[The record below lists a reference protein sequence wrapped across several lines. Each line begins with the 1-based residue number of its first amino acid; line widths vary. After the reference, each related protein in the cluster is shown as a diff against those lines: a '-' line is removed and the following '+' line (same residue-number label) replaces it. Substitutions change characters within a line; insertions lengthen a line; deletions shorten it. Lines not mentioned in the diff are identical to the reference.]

1 MTIPIPERENLDLCD
16 GTSITLSRPPGTS
29 SEEWKETK
37 RYLEGNPEEARR
49 METFSKDAKAMRT
62 YMLQQAIQEY
72 YQAKLCNGDE
82 AVIESLTKLAT
93 DPEFVHIFDDV
104 KREGTEA
111 ALQHSY
117 NEPLMMKV
125 SRAVGG
131 IPEETR
137 DILARITSS
146 PLTIQEACKMG
157 NYTAVEEYLNV
168 AEGGTLTDLEAKD
181 SRGVTCLGYAIGAN
195 RTAVVQLLLKH
206 GADPWCCDSSGGTG
220 LHYAAAYGRRELLE
234 FLIDGGGDI
243 NAKNTQGQTPLAIAT
258 KNKQREI
265 IQLLKSRGGEI

>member
-1 MTIPIPERENLDLCD
+1 MAIPIPDIESLNLSD
-16 GTSITLSRPPGTS
+16 GTSITLSRPPGTPV
-29 SEEWKETK
+29 EEWNETK
-37 RYLEGNPEEARR
+37 RYLEGNPEEARA
-49 METFSKDAKAMRT
+49 MEIFYKDAKAMRT
-62 YMLQQAIQEY
+62 YMLQQAFQDY
-72 YQAKLCNGDE
+72 YKAKLSMGDQ
-82 AVIESLTKLAT
+82 AVTESLTKLAT
-93 DPEFVHIFDDV
+93 DPEFVHIFEDA

-111 ALQHSY
+111 VLQHSY
-117 NEPLMMKV
+117 SEPLMTKL

-137 DILARITSS
+137 DLLARINSN

-157 NYTAVEEYLNV
+157 NLKAVEEYLNV
-168 AEGGTLTDLEAKD
+168 TEGTTTQDLEAKD

-206 GADPWCCDSSGGTG
+206 GANPWCCDSSGGTG

-234 FLIDGGGDI
+234 FLINAGGDV
-243 NAKNTQGQTPLAIAT
+243 NARNTQGQTPLALAT